1 MQPAQPSNIGDY
13 YKHLS
18 VFWTDLVHLMSS
30 KPQALA
36 SVGPMREFAATSKR
50 VASELIEINAN
61 LLDFNRHVTEYYRQ
75 LAETWAAAQKKVN
88 AKAPELPRDAEH
100 LEAYKRVWMD
110 TFDNDFTELFDS
122 ERFGQNYG
130 SLVSRELE
138 LTRRWNNITN
148 IMLQSA
154 NLPNRE
160 ELDEVYRELHSLK
173 KRVGRLELD
182 MRKGGAR
189 KRGGTGR
196 DAQ

>member
-1 MQPAQPSNIGDY
+1 
-13 YKHLS
+13 
-18 VFWTDLVHLMSS
+18 
-30 KPQALA
+30 
-36 SVGPMREFAATSKR
+36 
-50 VASELIEINAN
+50 
-61 LLDFNRHVTEYYRQ
+61 
-75 LAETWAAAQKKVN
+75 
-88 AKAPELPRDAEH
+88 
-100 LEAYKRVWMD
+100 MD

-182 MRKGGAR
+182 LRKGGAR
-189 KRGGTGR
+189 KRGRTGR